1 MGAFSVSAL
10 ALASLAHAA
19 ALAVSTAAPV
29 PSLPTRL
36 ALLQPVAAAAA
47 APPAPP
53 PQCSSALVF
62 FLSYPLP
69 EAGRSSGTTSRCFL
83 INGEAVAPILFFV
96 ALGMTYLTSASSCL
110 FGATLAAYLPVAA
123 CCRRRCCPA
132 GSSSALVIFLFLM
145 PVAPRKP
152 SP

>member
-53 PQCSSALVF
+53 PQCSSALVI

-96 ALGMTYLTSASSCL
+96 ALGMSGMTYLTSASSCL
-110 FGATLAAYLPVAA
+110 WRGFGGSLPVAA
-123 CCRRRCCPA
+123 AAAAPTDPPPRL
-132 GSSSALVIFLFLM
+132 SSS
-145 PVAPRKP
+145 
-152 SP
+152 SS